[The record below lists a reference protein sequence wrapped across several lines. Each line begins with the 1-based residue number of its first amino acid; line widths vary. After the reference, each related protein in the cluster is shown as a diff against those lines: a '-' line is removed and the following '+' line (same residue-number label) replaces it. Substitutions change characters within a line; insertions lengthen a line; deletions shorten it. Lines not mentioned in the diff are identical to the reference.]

1 MFTKI
6 FATTGDRSIKVWTED
21 VRGSC
26 IMAAASPGGLQM
38 TSARWSPARPSVLL
52 SGREDGQV
60 AVWDLVYSHNSPAIV
75 TKVGD
80 RAVTDIKFN
89 PEGNMAMVSSE
100 SGLHFSL

>member
-1 MFTKI
+1 M
-6 FATTGDRSIKVWTED
+6 KVWSED

-26 IMAAASPGGLQM
+26 VMAAASPHGLQV
-38 TSARWSPARPSVLL
+38 TSARWSPVRPSVLV

-60 AVWDLVYSHNSPAIV
+60 GVWDLVYGHTSPAIV

-89 PEGNMAMVSSE
+89 PDGNMAMVSSE
-100 SGLHFSL
+100 SG